1 MVFLIARTAFG
12 PPERV
17 LAGFLP
23 TRTREPESAKCVK
36 SYPAQYLRD
45 SGLPE
50 LAWFYDTSA
59 AAWHIVPIRCS
70 ISMRYTT
77 SIIDFFGF
85 CKNCVLEDAVGRGRN
100 KKWKCSVKHLVSDMM
115 VGTVNYG

>member
-1 MVFLIARTAFG
+1 MVFVIARTAFG

-50 LAWFYDTSA
+50 LTGFYNKSA
-59 AAWHIVPIRCS
+59 AAWHIVCTRCS
-70 ISMRYTT
+70 DSNSHTA
-77 SIIDFFGF
+77 SIIDVFDFS
-85 CKNCVLEDAVGRGRN
+85 NICVLTPRASPGRPWAIRLVKVVGELF
-100 KKWKCSVKHLVSDMM
+100 S
-115 VGTVNYG
+115 